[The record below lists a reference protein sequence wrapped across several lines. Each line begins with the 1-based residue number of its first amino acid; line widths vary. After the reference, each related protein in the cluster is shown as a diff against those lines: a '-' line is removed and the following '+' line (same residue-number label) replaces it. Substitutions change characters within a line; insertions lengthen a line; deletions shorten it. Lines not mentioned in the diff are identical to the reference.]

1 MWTCDVMLSLLLFL
15 FFVFRS
21 FHDDKPNH
29 PLQRMAGVR
38 TPPLYEALGV
48 PVVASASDIAR
59 AFRSASLRL
68 HPDRNIGVPSEDLN
82 DAFQVISSAYAVLS
96 DPEKKNAYDAK
107 HGVNFHARIAALQS
121 AAEGAATIAH
131 PDQSGDAW
139 SDASRK
145 RDRREAEEEDDEE
158 YDPTACDAQAPAD
171 ALATDAI
178 HSGHR
183 APAPTSSN
191 TVPSPLVAWSAI
203 PVSSRHTV
211 TMLVHRKSPSQKWGI
226 DCAVMPAHEIEGYT
240 PSVKGVTSCL
250 VFKPPGPAV
259 DGEEGQL
266 TPTCGL
272 PRSSSLH
279 HVVLEA
285 VDNAS
290 VATVADLVRCLGV
303 KTSIAL
309 TLSVGGLHTVRMD
322 VTSMDSERRD
332 GVAWEHFHAAFTVRR
347 STFRIE
353 RTAEVITGSTVA
365 PEGVVQ
371 MLRGARLLGARLLHS
386 YERHAEG
393 HLPFV
398 IFAHD
403 HEVDVFAAEASEA
416 GDASLELLISH

>member
-1 MWTCDVMLSLLLFL
+1 
-15 FFVFRS
+15 
-21 FHDDKPNH
+21 
-29 PLQRMAGVR
+29 MAGVR

-48 PVVASASDIAR
+48 PVAASASDIAR

-96 DPEKKNAYDAK
+96 DAEKKNAYDAK

-121 AAEGAATIAH
+121 AAEGAATVAH
-131 PDQSGDAW
+131 TDQSGDAW
-139 SDASRK
+139 GDASRK

-158 YDPTACDAQAPAD
+158 YDPTVCDAQAPAD
-171 ALATDAI
+171 AIAT
-178 HSGHR
+178 HGGHR
-183 APAPTSSN
+183 PTATSLI
-191 TVPSPLVAWSAI
+191 TAAHSPLVAWSAI
-203 PVSSRHTV
+203 SVSSRHNV

-226 DCAVMPAHEIEGYT
+226 DCAVMPAHEVEGYT

-250 VFKPPGPAV
+250 VVKPPGPAV
-259 DGEEGQL
+259 DGEEAQL

-290 VATVADLVRCLGV
+290 VTTVADLVRCLGV

-309 TLSVGGLHTVRMD
+309 TLSVGGLHTVRID
-322 VTSMDSERRD
+322 VTRTDRERRD

-353 RTAEVITGSTVA
+353 RTAEVITGPTVA

-371 MLRGARLLGARLLHS
+371 MLRGARLLGARILHS
-386 YERHAEG
+386 YEQNAEG
-393 HLPFV
+393 HLPFA

-403 HEVDVFAAEASEA
+403 HDVDAFAAEASEA